1 MSDTA
6 MKNKS
11 ADEEK
16 EDKEENVIA
25 AFSEVKDMDS
35 DEEVV
40 QSTNSSD
47 AQRAFDYMVKVYLEE
62 TIQAGITG
70 IELEVRFGTGG
81 IKPFTKS
88 DYDKVIKKL
97 KTRGFQCMD
106 ETGEYSLRIEN
117 QFLEKNSGKIMQSP
131 VRVEINGLTDIQ
143 RYCKTNDIKEVS
155 KNKVF
160 PIGFTNKKRYFS
172 KTQNKPIQPFVNADF
187 QFKVSLQTEEK
198 PVLAVRNNIMEDW
211 SKYKKGFRYLNRV
224 TFTHPDYPVNVDVS
238 IVKYGD
244 KEEGQRH
251 KMKMVRSVGESNVFN
266 NQPVYEFEI
275 EVVNNKIGVN
285 TKFDTWE
292 KIATSVREVIK
303 IVLSGLQGTNYPV
316 SYSEQRGVLGSY
328 MKMIY
333 GSDYNS
339 FDPAKNKI
347 RNNNFIGPSSI
358 TLHLENIAPADDN
371 FTITN
376 IRNNYT
382 VTEKADG
389 DRHLLFINERGYI
402 YLIDTNMNVM
412 FTGAITKNDLCFN
425 TLLDGELITRNKI
438 GEYMNLYAAFDIYYL
453 NNEDVRAIPFMMLD
467 VVDASKDKDKKDK
480 DKKYRFVLLKQF
492 IKQLKPTEIRTVRV
506 VKRDVKS
513 TMEEV
518 DKMISPI
525 NIVAKEFYP
534 LSRSDTI
541 FSACKMILDKA
552 NEGRFVYETDG
563 LIFTP
568 AHLGVGSDKP
578 NVAGPKKKIT
588 WDKSFKWKPPN
599 YNTIDF
605 AVTTVKGKNGAD
617 VIKTIFKDG
626 MNLEAGE
633 QLEEYKVVQLKCTF
647 IPSQHMY
654 ANPCQALLNEMY
666 DLGSTKNE
674 DNYNQKAIPLQ
685 FYPTDPYDNDAGVC
699 HIKLTKDRNGTSQM
713 FTHENQ
719 VFTDNTIVEFSYDS
733 TRDAGMRWVPL
744 RVRYDKTADMLQGN
758 TNFGNAYHVAN
769 DIWKSIHNPVE
780 EDILKTGMN
789 IPSIESSEDKYYNS
803 KSGVFY
809 TDRMKNFHNL
819 FVKKALIKSVAK
831 RGNTLIDYACG
842 KAGDLPKWISAQLSF
857 VFGIDI
863 HKDNLENKLDGACI
877 RFLKSREKNKNMPY
891 ALFVNGDSSFNIKNG
906 SAMLDDKATLI
917 TKAVF
922 GQGPKDEDKIGKA
935 VVRQYGKGAD
945 GFDVSSCQFALHYFL
960 KTPDT
965 LKGFM
970 KNLAECTKLDGYFI
984 GTAYDGE
991 LVFKELSNK
1000 QNGESIQIVEEG
1012 HKVWEIIKRYDSDSF
1027 NPDSSSIGYQIDVYQ
1042 DSINKVFSEYLIN
1055 FDYLTRVMELY
1066 GFKLASS
1073 VDLKG
1078 SDLPNSSG
1086 LFKELFTVMQDVI
1099 KQNKMLAKDYGQAQ
1113 NMTKNEKRISFLN
1126 RYFVY
1131 KKVRHVNTDKVEL
1144 DLEQYYQEKKEDGE
1158 SNEEESK
1165 QEESNEEESKQEES
1179 KQEEEKEESKQ
1190 EESKQEKSKQE
1201 EKKKEPKKKKQ
1212 SVRKISTKLVL
1223 NEEEEDEKE
1232 KEKEEE
1238 EVILNVKP
1246 KKVVKAKPI
1255 PKVVVQE
1262 PEPEPEPLVVV
1273 TEKEKEKKPRKSTKQ
1288 PIVFVDNGPIVEF
1301 GQSDT
1306 DKMLIEDLDTEE
1318 DIINKN
1324 VGSNFKDLM
1333 SSMMKGKRI

>member
-1 MSDTA
+1 
-6 MKNKS
+6 
-11 ADEEK
+11 
-16 EDKEENVIA
+16 
-25 AFSEVKDMDS
+25 
-35 DEEVV
+35 
-40 QSTNSSD
+40 
-47 AQRAFDYMVKVYLEE
+47 
-62 TIQAGITG
+62 
-70 IELEVRFGTGG
+70 
-81 IKPFTKS
+81 
-88 DYDKVIKKL
+88 
-97 KTRGFQCMD
+97 
-106 ETGEYSLRIEN
+106 
-117 QFLEKNSGKIMQSP
+117 
-131 VRVEINGLTDIQ
+131 
-143 RYCKTNDIKEVS
+143 
-155 KNKVF
+155 
-160 PIGFTNKKRYFS
+160 
-172 KTQNKPIQPFVNADF
+172 
-187 QFKVSLQTEEK
+187 
-198 PVLAVRNNIMEDW
+198 
-211 SKYKKGFRYLNRV
+211 
-224 TFTHPDYPVNVDVS
+224 
-238 IVKYGD
+238 
-244 KEEGQRH
+244 
-251 KMKMVRSVGESNVFN
+251 
-266 NQPVYEFEI
+266 
-275 EVVNNKIGVN
+275 
-285 TKFDTWE
+285 
-292 KIATSVREVIK
+292 
-303 IVLSGLQGTNYPV
+303 
-316 SYSEQRGVLGSY
+316 
-328 MKMIY
+328 
-333 GSDYNS
+333 
-339 FDPAKNKI
+339 
-347 RNNNFIGPSSI
+347 
-358 TLHLENIAPADDN
+358 
-371 FTITN
+371 
-376 IRNNYT
+376 
-382 VTEKADG
+382 
-389 DRHLLFINERGYI
+389 
-402 YLIDTNMNVM
+402 
-412 FTGAITKNDLCFN
+412 
-425 TLLDGELITRNKI
+425 
-438 GEYMNLYAAFDIYYL
+438 
-453 NNEDVRAIPFMMLD
+453 
-467 VVDASKDKDKKDK
+467 
-480 DKKYRFVLLKQF
+480 
-492 IKQLKPTEIRTVRV
+492 
-506 VKRDVKS
+506 
-513 TMEEV
+513 
-518 DKMISPI
+518 
-525 NIVAKEFYP
+525 
-534 LSRSDTI
+534 
-541 FSACKMILDKA
+541 MILDKA

-599 YNTIDF
+599 FNTIDF
-605 AVTTVKGKNGAD
+605 AVSTVKSKSGDD

-626 MNLEAGE
+626 MNLESGE

-647 IPSQHMY
+647 IPSEHMY

-666 DLGSTKNE
+666 DLSSTGNKGE
-674 DNYNQKAIPLQ
+674 DNYNRKAIPLQ

-699 HIKLTKDRNGTSQM
+699 HIKLIKDRNGTSQM

-744 RVRYDKTADMLQGN
+744 RVRYDKTADMLQGS

-789 IPSIESSEDKYYNS
+789 IPSISSSEDKYYNS

-819 FVKKALIKSVAK
+819 FVKRALIKSVAK

-945 GFDVSSCQFALHYFL
+945 GFDISSCQFALHYFL
-960 KTPDT
+960 KTPNT

-991 LVFKELSNK
+991 LVFNELRDK

-1012 HKVWEIIKRYDSDSF
+1012 HKVWEIIKKYDSDLF

-1042 DSINKVFSEYLIN
+1042 DSINKTFSEYLIN

-1086 LFKELFTVMQDVI
+1086 LFRELFTVMQDVI
-1099 KQNKMLAKDYGQAQ
+1099 QQNKALARDYGQAQ

-1131 KKVRHVNTDKVEL
+1131 KKVRHVNADKVEL
-1144 DLEQYYQEKKEDGE
+1144 DLEQYYQEEREEGEIDEDEEITQDKEKE
-1158 SNEEESK
+1158 REEE
-1165 QEESNEEESKQEES
+1165 
-1179 KQEEEKEESKQ
+1179 EEEKEKEKESSKQQEENSKQQESSKQQEKQ
-1190 EESKQEKSKQE
+1190 EENKKEKES
-1201 EKKKEPKKKKQ
+1201 KEPKKKKQ
-1212 SVRKISTKLVL
+1212 TVRKLSTKLVL
-1223 NEEEEDEKE
+1223 VSTEE
-1232 KEKEEE
+1232 EKEEE
-1238 EVILNVKP
+1238 VVLNVKP
-1246 KKVVKAKPI
+1246 KKVVKAKS
-1255 PKVVVQE
+1255 KVVV
-1262 PEPEPEPLVVV
+1262 PEPELPQPEPQPEPQVVA
-1273 TEKEKEKKPRKSTKQ
+1273 KEKKPRKSTKK
-1288 PIVFVDNGPIVEF
+1288 PIVFVQEGPIVEF

-1306 DKMLIEDLDTEE
+1306 DKMLIEDLDPEE